1 MGATSEWARDDGRNM
16 GQLKQLNLKYQPG
29 EDRACLRI
37 STGDQSEYRFW
48 LTRRFVR
55 VLWPVLIKLLEAD
68 DRVQSQPR
76 TEARKTVLS
85 FQHEHAVQSADF
97 STGYQEEATTF
108 PLGSEP
114 VLLTSIRAKRNPGGT
129 PVLGLSGQG
138 DRGVELA
145 LSDQLLHSLCKLLAD
160 TAEKAEWQ
168 LGLKVVPDAPKSE
181 EQSARRLN

>member
-1 MGATSEWARDDGRNM
+1 M

-37 STGDQSEYRFW
+37 STGDQAEYRFW

-55 VLWPVLIKLLEAD
+55 VLWPVLIQLLEAD
-68 DRVQSQPR
+68 SRVQSQPR
-76 TEARKTVLS
+76 TDARKTVLS
-85 FQHEHAVQSADF
+85 FQHEHALQSADF
-97 STGYQEEATTF
+97 KTGYQENAATF

-114 VLLTSIRAKRNPGGT
+114 VLLTSIRARRNQGGT
-129 PVLGLSGQG
+129 PVLGLSGEG
-138 DRGVELA
+138 NRGVELA

-168 LGLKVVPDAPKSE
+168 LDLKVVADLPEEGESE
-181 EQSARRLN
+181 RRLN

>member
-1 MGATSEWARDDGRNM
+1 MDGAM

-37 STGDQSEYRFW
+37 STGEQAEYRFW

-55 VLWPVLIKLLEAD
+55 ILWPVLIQLLEAD

-76 TEARKTVLS
+76 TDARQTVLS
-85 FQHEHAVQSADF
+85 FQHEQALQGADF
-97 STGYQEEATTF
+97 VTGYQEDAATF

-114 VLLTSIRAKRNPGGT
+114 VLLTSIRAKRNEGGT
-129 PVLGLSGQG
+129 PVLGLSGEG

-160 TAEKAEWQ
+160 TAEKAEWK
-168 LGLKVVPDAPKSE
+168 LGLMVVPDAPKVA
-181 EQSARRLN
+181 QSAQRLN